1 VKRKRLLIGLAVI
14 VILVLLYWINPTES
28 AFAPKCIFH
37 SLTGLSCPGCGMQR
51 FLHAFLHG
59 RFAEAISYNYLLI
72 IFIPYIILYG
82 FGELVLTGET
92 QKRWKYILEG
102 RAVTLTMVILAPAWF
117 IVRNI
122 FHI

>member
-1 VKRKRLLIGLAVI
+1 VKAKKLLIALAVI
-14 VILVLLYWINPTES
+14 VILGLLYWINPTES

-59 RFAEAISYNYLLI
+59 RFAEAISYNYLLAI
-72 IFIPYIILYG
+72 LVPYIILYG
-82 FGELVLTGET
+82 FGKLVLTGHT
-92 QKRWKYILEG
+92 QERWLSILEG